1 MALAKMMLEKLPRDF
16 SIVTLFSLGSK
27 AIQAVLT
34 VVIIRVLSMDDY
46 AAYTMFLTLSATVLG
61 VAGQSFSLAYVR
73 YNTEKI
79 SLDPRAADTVF
90 LVSHIVNGV
99 SCGVAGGFVALWGSA
114 GLRSLYS
121 PARYSVRLYLGGYPD
136 QYGVSPI
143 PRALC
148 RRGSA

>member
-1 MALAKMMLEKLPRDF
+1 MALAKMMLEKLQDF

-79 SLDPRAADTVF
+79 SLIR
-90 LVSHIVNGV
+90 
-99 SCGVAGGFVALWGSA
+99 
-114 GLRSLYS
+114 GLRIRCSS
-121 PARYSVRLYLGGYPD
+121 C
-136 QYGVSPI
+136 PI
-143 PRALC
+143 LST
-148 RRGSA
+148 G